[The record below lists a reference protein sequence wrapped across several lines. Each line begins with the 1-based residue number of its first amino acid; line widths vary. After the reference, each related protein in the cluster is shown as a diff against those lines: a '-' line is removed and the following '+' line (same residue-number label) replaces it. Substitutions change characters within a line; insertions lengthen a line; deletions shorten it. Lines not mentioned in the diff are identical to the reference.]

1 MISICFIIF
10 AIVLCYLIYNFN
22 ADSQDQKQF
31 DDMAQTVVLDEDNE
45 TDNTDTGI
53 ESLIAENPDC
63 VGWLRINNS
72 KIDYPIMQT
81 KDNPQYYLR
90 RDFNKQYSYLGTPF
104 MDSRCDVNY
113 DNNLIVYGHNMKD
126 GKMFAD
132 LLKYRDKEYCESHNI
147 INFITPYGVYEYEVA
162 AVCKVKSDDEWY
174 GYTCQTDKESF
185 NNLISHIK
193 DKSLYFSQNEIEYR
207 DLAEGQSPERQHPYG
222 CYFLTL
228 STCEYSQTNGRLI
241 VIAKRSVADV

>member
-1 MISICFIIF
+1 MITICFIIF

-22 ADSQDQKQF
+22 IDSQDQKQF
-31 DDMAQTVVLDEDNE
+31 DDMAQTISIEN
-45 TDNTDTGI
+45 TNDNTENNNNGI
-53 ESLIAENPDC
+53 TDLINQNPDYI
-63 VGWLRINNS
+63 GWVRIS
-72 KIDYPIMQT
+72 GTKIDYPVMQT

-104 MDSRCDVNY
+104 MDSRCDANY

-132 LLKYRDKEYCESHNI
+132 LLKYREHAYFKEHNI
-147 INFITPYGVYEYEVA
+147 IHFITPNGIREYEVI
-162 AVCKVKSDDEWY
+162 AVCKVKDTDEWY
-174 GYTCQTDKESF
+174 NYTTQKDKESF

-193 DKSLYFSQNEIEYR
+193 DKSLYFTQDEI
-207 DLAEGQSPERQHPYG
+207 QYG
-222 CYFLTL
+222 DYFITL

-241 VIAKRSVADV
+241 VIAIRSDANV

>member
-1 MISICFIIF
+1 MITICFIIF
-10 AIVLCYLIYNFN
+10 AVVLCYLIYNFN
-22 ADSQDQKQF
+22 IDSQDQKQF
-31 DDMAQTVVLDEDNE
+31 DDMAQTITLTEDNDTE
-45 TDNTDTGI
+45 NDNGV
-53 ESLIAENPDC
+53 ESLIAKNPDC
-63 VGWLRINNS
+63 IGWLRINGT

-81 KDNPQYYLR
+81 KDNPQFYLR

-104 MDSRCDVNY
+104 MDTRCDANY

-132 LLKYRDKEYCESHNI
+132 LLKYREKSYFKEYNI
-147 INFITPYGVYEYEVA
+147 IHFITPNSVQEYEVI

-193 DKSLYFSQNEIEYR
+193 DKSLYFTEESVEYG
-207 DLAEGQSPERQHPYG
+207 D
-222 CYFLTL
+222 YFLTL

-241 VIAKRSVADV
+241 VIAKRSDTNV

>member
-31 DDMAQTVVLDEDNE
+31 NDMAQTVTLEEDSD
-45 TDNTDTGI
+45 TDNGVK
-53 ESLIAENPDC
+53 SLIAKNPDC
-63 VGWLRINNS
+63 IGWLRINGT

-81 KDNPQYYLR
+81 KGNPQFYLR

-104 MDSRCDVNY
+104 MDARCDVNY
-113 DNNLIVYGHNMKD
+113 DNNLIVYGHNMKN

-132 LLKYRDKEYCESHNI
+132 LLKYRDKAYCLEHSTIH
-147 INFITPYGVYEYEVA
+147 FITPNGVQKYEVA
-162 AVCKVKSDDEWY
+162 TVCKVRSDDEWY
-174 GYTCQTDKESF
+174 GYTCQKDTESF

-193 DKSLYFSQNEIEYR
+193 DRSLYLSQDEI
-207 DLAEGQSPERQHPYG
+207 QYG
-222 CYFLTL
+222 DYFLTL
-228 STCEYSQTNGRLI
+228 STCEYSQKDGRLI
-241 VIAKRSVADV
+241 VIAVRI